1 LITASAQQQ
10 TVPIYRVTVVER
22 SVNAVNYQYRAGP
35 TAIDFRG
42 TVLLP
47 HAKGEAQVESKSG
60 RTEIEARFDHLEPP
74 TRFGAEYLTYV
85 LWAITPDGHARSLG
99 ELVANG
105 SDKAHLHVTTDLQ
118 SFGLIVTAE
127 PYFSVRLPSDVVVME
142 NQVRP
147 DTIGKAEPIV
157 VRYDLLPRGSYTFN
171 VPSGNEAV
179 YRGPKLSMDR
189 YEAVSA
195 VYQAQN
201 AIAIARSQ
209 GAAEYA
215 PDIFSRAEGQWRE
228 AQTLNARRADAS
240 LVVTAARQAAE
251 TAEDARTVALKHKQD
266 AELAQARDQAA
277 HEQQLRVAA
286 EAQVQSAQAEA
297 QRAKA
302 EAAAERAARER
313 VEAEAGSQPAPPP
326 PSVAPIPLQERSTDR
341 IDPRHLDDQRQQ
353 ELRRTLIG
361 ELSSPLPARDTPRGL
376 VVTVPDG
383 YFHGDRVN
391 GAIAGSVMRVANI
404 VAAHSGLRVEVEG
417 HTDSA
422 AANAESVSYVRAVEV
437 RDALARAGLRAD
449 VISVRGLGNARPLAS
464 NATTAGREQNRRVE
478 IVISGEP
485 IGNLPGWDRPYAVVP
500 QR

>member
-1 LITASAQQQ
+1 
-10 TVPIYRVTVVER
+10 
-22 SVNAVNYQYRAGP
+22 VNAVNYQYRAGP

-60 RTEIEARFDHLEPP
+60 RTEIEARFDRLEPP
-74 TRFGAEYLTYV
+74 ARFGAEYLTYV

-105 SDKAHLHVTTDLQ
+105 SDKAHLRVTTDLQ

-157 VRYDLLPRGSYTFN
+157 VRYDLLPRGSYIFN

-189 YEAVSA
+189 YEAVTA

-209 GAAEYA
+209 GAAEFA

-228 AQTLNARRADAS
+228 AQTLNARQAGAS

-251 TAEDARTVALKHKQD
+251 TAEDARAVALKHKQD

-286 EAQVQSAQAEA
+286 EAQAQSAQAEV
-297 QRAKA
+297 QRAQS

-313 VEAEAGSQPAPPP
+313 VEAEAASQPASARPVVPPP
-326 PSVAPIPLQERSTDR
+326 VEERSADR
-341 IDPRHLDDQRQQ
+341 IDPRQLDEQRQQ
-353 ELRRTLIG
+353 QLRRTLIG
-361 ELSSPLPARDTPRGL
+361 EINGPLPARDTPSGL

-383 YFHGDRVN
+383 YFHGDRLS
-391 GAIAGSVMRVANI
+391 GAIGGSVMRVANI
-404 VAAHSGLRVEVEG
+404 VAAHPGLRVEVEG

-422 AANAESVSYVRAVEV
+422 ATRAESVSYLRAMEV

-449 VISVRGLGNARPLAS
+449 VISVRGLGKTRPLAS
-464 NATTAGREQNRRVE
+464 NATAAGREQNRRVE

-485 IGNLPGWDRPYAVVP
+485 IGNLPSWDKPYALVP